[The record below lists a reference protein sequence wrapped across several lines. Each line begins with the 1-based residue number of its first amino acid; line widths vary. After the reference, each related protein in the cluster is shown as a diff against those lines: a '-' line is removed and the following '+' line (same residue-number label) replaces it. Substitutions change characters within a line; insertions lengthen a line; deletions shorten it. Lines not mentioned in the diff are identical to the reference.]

1 MCVLAYAWPTT
12 PFDCTYSLLN
22 WLHSHDTVITVV
34 DGHRLEQVISFI
46 DMNGHCS
53 WGYGFLSATGTRRD
67 VGKRFMKTFS
77 VPAGGYGVVK

>member
-1 MCVLAYAWPTT
+1 M
-12 PFDCTYSLLN
+12 
-22 WLHSHDTVITVV
+22 